1 MFGSRRKF
9 YFRSMTIANPKKK
22 NSQIALIIVVA
33 ALGYFVDIYDLV
45 LFGVVKAESLDQIM
59 HHSSP
64 EERAAMGKF
73 LFNMQMMGMLIGGL
87 LWGILGD
94 KKGRLKVLFG
104 SILLYSAANLLNAFV
119 TDVNSY
125 AFVRIIAG
133 IGLAGELGAG
143 ITLVSEM
150 MSKEKRGYGTM
161 IIVTFGALGAV
172 VASLVGAKGEAIG
185 HFFFNVIGIQF
196 ANWQVAYIVGG
207 LMGLVL
213 LLLRV
218 GTIESDF
225 FKEMKHEEGI
235 KKGDLKIIFYHKKN
249 LVKYIHC
256 IVIGIPIWY
265 VIGLL
270 IMNSKDNFGPWV
282 GLNNVVNGT
291 AVMYAYIGL
300 SFGDLLSGILSQ
312 VLKSRKIVV
321 YLYLSFT
328 LVLTVIF
335 LFFLKG
341 ISLNT
346 YYFFCFLL
354 GTGTGYWAI
363 FVTIAAEQFGT
374 NIRSTAAN
382 TIPNFVRGSVN
393 LITLCFG
400 ILISFQ
406 FSDGLAAL
414 IVGIVFILLAINS
427 ISKLKETFGKDL
439 DYMESGEIV

>member
-1 MFGSRRKF
+1 MKEVQTIPNRK
-9 YFRSMTIANPKKK
+9 IV
-22 NSQIALIIVVA
+22 ILIIVA

-45 LFGVVKAESLDQIM
+45 LFGVVKAESLNQIM
-59 HHSSP
+59 LGASDELKAST
-64 EERAAMGKF
+64 GKY
-73 LFNMQMMGMLIGGL
+73 LFNMQMLGMLIGGL
-87 LWGILGD
+87 LWGVIGD

-104 SILLYSAANLLNAFV
+104 SILLYSLANIVNAFV
-119 TDVNSY
+119 TDVTTYSL
-125 AFVRIIAG
+125 VRVIAG

-172 VASLVGAKGEAIG
+172 VASLVGSEGTFIAKLLLDLT
-185 HFFFNVIGIQF
+185 GIKF

-207 LMGLVL
+207 LMGLFL

-225 FKEMKHEEGI
+225 FENVKNEGHI
-235 KKGDLKIIFYHKKN
+235 KKGDLKLIFFNRKN
-249 LVKYIHC
+249 FIKYIHC
-256 IVIGIPIWY
+256 IFIGIPIWY
-265 VIGLL
+265 IIGLL
-270 IMNSKDNFGPWV
+270 IMNSKDNFGPLL
-282 GLNNVVNGT
+282 GIQDIENGK

-312 VLKSRKIVV
+312 ILRSRKIVV
-321 YLYLSFT
+321 GIYLAFT
-328 LVLTVIF
+328 LVLTISF
-335 LFFLKG
+335 LFFSQG
-341 ISLNT
+341 ISKES
-346 YYFFCFLL
+346 YYIFCFLL

-393 LITLCFG
+393 IIVLLFTFLV
-400 ILISFQ
+400 SMSV
-406 FSDGLAAL
+406 SDDWSAL
-414 IVGIVFILLAINS
+414 IVGLIFIGLAFYS
-427 ISKLKETFGKDL
+427 ISRLKETFGKDL
-439 DYMESGEIV
+439 NYIEEVS

>member
-1 MFGSRRKF
+1 MKNESNISKRK
-9 YFRSMTIANPKKK
+9 IV
-22 NSQIALIIVVA
+22 ILIIVA

-45 LFGVVKAESLDQIM
+45 LFGVVKAESLNQIM
-59 HHSSP
+59 
-64 EERAAMGKF
+64 MGATDELKASTGKY
-73 LFNMQMMGMLIGGL
+73 LFNMQMLGMLIGGL
-87 LWGILGD
+87 LWGVIGD

-104 SILLYSAANLLNAFV
+104 SILLYSLANIVNAFV
-119 TDVNSY
+119 TDVTTYSI
-125 AFVRIIAG
+125 VRVIAG

-172 VASLVGAKGEAIG
+172 VASLVGSEGTAIAG
-185 HFFFNVIGIQF
+185 VLKQLTGVSF

-225 FKEMKHEEGI
+225 FKNVKAENHI
-235 KKGDLKIIFYHKKN
+235 RKGDLKLIFFNREN
-249 LVKYIHC
+249 LIKYIHC
-256 IVIGIPIWY
+256 ILIGIPIWY
-265 VIGLL
+265 IIGLL
-270 IMNSKDNFGPWV
+270 IMNSKDNFGPLL
-282 GLNNVVNGT
+282 GIQDIENGK

-312 VLKSRKIVV
+312 LLGSRRIVV
-321 YLYLSFT
+321 AMYLGFT
-328 LVLTVIF
+328 LILTVSF
-335 LFFLKG
+335 LFFSNG
-341 ISLNT
+341 ISKET
-346 YYFFCFLL
+346 YYIFCFLL

-393 LITLCFG
+393 IIVLMFTFLVTFH
-400 ILISFQ
+400 L
-406 FSDGLAAL
+406 SDAWSAL
-414 IVGIVFILLAINS
+414 IVGILFIGLAFFS
-427 ISKLKETFGKDL
+427 ISRLKETFGKDL
-439 DYMESGEIV
+439 NYIEEIN

>member
-1 MFGSRRKF
+1 MESK
-9 YFRSMTIANPKKK
+9 SIKKK
-22 NSQIALIIVVA
+22 NLQIALIIVVA

-45 LFGVVKAESLDQIM
+45 LFGVVKSESLQQIM
-59 HHSSP
+59 PLASDESI
-64 EERAAMGKF
+64 AATGKF
-73 LFNMQMMGMLIGGL
+73 LFNMQMLGMLLGGL

-104 SILLYSAANLLNAFV
+104 SILLYSVANIANAFV
-119 TDVNSY
+119 VDVSTY
-125 AFVRIIAG
+125 AVIRIIAG

-172 VASLVGAKGEAIG
+172 VASVVGSKGEAIG
-185 HFFFNVIGIQF
+185 DFFYSMVGIQF

-225 FKEMKHEEGI
+225 FKEVKHESSV
-235 KKGDLKIIFYHKKN
+235 KKGDLKIIFMNKKN

-256 IVIGIPIWY
+256 IFIGIPIWF

-270 IMNSKDNFGPWV
+270 IMNSKDNFGPWL
-282 GLNNVVNGT
+282 GLENVVNGK

-312 VLKSRKIVV
+312 ILKSRKIVV
-321 YLYLSFT
+321 YLYLTFT
-328 LVLTVIF
+328 LVLTIIF
-335 LFFLKG
+335 LFVLKD
-341 ISLNT
+341 ITLNT
-346 YYFFCFLL
+346 YYLMCFLL

-393 LITLCFG
+393 LITLSFG
-400 ILISFQ
+400 MLLSFNLN
-406 FSDGLAAL
+406 DGIAAF
-414 IVGIVFILLAINS
+414 IVGVIFILLAIYS

-439 DYMESGEIV
+439 NYLEPGEIA

>member
-1 MFGSRRKF
+1 MNPEIDLNNRK
-9 YFRSMTIANPKKK
+9 
-22 NSQIALIIVVA
+22 IVLLVIVA

-45 LFGVVKAESLDQIM
+45 LFGVVKAESLTQIM
-59 HHSSP
+59 VNAS
-64 EERAAMGKF
+64 EQEIAAEGKF
-73 LFNMQMMGMLIGGL
+73 LFNMQMLGMLIGGI

-104 SILLYSAANLLNAFV
+104 SILLYSTANVLNAFV
-119 TDVNSY
+119 TDLTSY
-125 AFVRIIAG
+125 AIIRIIAG

-172 VASLVGAKGEAIG
+172 VASLVGSKGLFIAKILKSISGYT
-185 HFFFNVIGIQF
+185 F

-207 LMGLVL
+207 IMGL
-213 LLLRV
+213 LLLLMRI
-218 GTIESDF
+218 GTIESEY
-225 FKEMKHEEGI
+225 FKNLKSESHI
-235 KKGDLKIIFYHKKN
+235 KKGDLKLIFLNKSN
-249 LVKYIHC
+249 LMKYLNC

-265 VIGLL
+265 VVGLL
-270 IMNSKDNFGPWV
+270 VMNSKDNFGPWL
-282 GLNNVVNGT
+282 GLNDVSNGY

-300 SFGDLLSGILSQ
+300 SIGDLISGILSQ
-312 VLKSRKIVV
+312 ILKSRKKVV
-321 YLYLSFT
+321 VIYLVFT
-328 LVLTVIF
+328 LIITLKF
-335 LFFLKG
+335 LFFSKD
-341 ISLNT
+341 ISLT
-346 YYFFCFLL
+346 QYYLMCFLL

-393 LITLCFG
+393 IIVMLFSL
-400 ILISFQ
+400 LISFQ
-406 FSDGLAAL
+406 LSDGLSAL
-414 IVGIVFILLAINS
+414 IVGILFISLALFS

-439 DYMESGEIV
+439 NYIEELN